1 MFGVGP
7 WAFGWNACSLH
18 WGVQQLLKQR
28 PEFTFAQLETWCKDE
43 LLSSDSLNLIGHHGC
58 FGYLRG
64 EQLPRYWRLKDL
76 KLSLHQFGMLQDV
89 TRILSKQLV
98 KAFLLYKPTVR
109 PSQDSISCSMTW
121 SIYPHFR
128 MKPDECIH
136 GAIMEHVQKVIGVK
150 YSEYWHWQTSFL
162 LRCYTRANH
171 SDVTRPLIGIH
182 STLLG
187 FSTSH
192 ILVGVPPDF
201 FHHNQKA
208 RNLKEAFPWQCRM
221 TNENKCSSTGW
232 REDLVWMLRRSPTC
246 NTISNNGFGFLL

>member
-1 MFGVGP
+1 MVERSEIKP
-7 WAFGWNACSLH
+7 
-18 WGVQQLLKQR
+18 
-28 PEFTFAQLETWCKDE
+28 
-43 LLSSDSLNLIGHHGC
+43 SSVWH
-58 FGYLRG
+58 
-64 EQLPRYWRLKDL
+64 
-76 KLSLHQFGMLQDV
+76 V

-109 PSQDSISCSMTW
+109 PSQDSISCSMAW
-121 SIYPHFR
+121 SIYPHLR
-128 MKPDECIH
+128 MKPDKCIH

-171 SDVTRPLIGIH
+171 SDVPRPLIGVLGIH

-192 ILVGVPPDF
+192 ILVGVSSDF

-208 RNLKEAFPWQCRM
+208 RNLKESFPWQCRM
-221 TNENKCSSTGW
+221 TNDNKFSSTGW

-246 NTISNNGFGFLL
+246 NTISNNGSGFLQKSDVNETARPEGHRFLRLWRFVRILCASRPSMAQKEAVIWNAGCFWMLLV